1 MRRFGW
7 KGRGEEEGAR
17 YSIKLMLH
25 SFVFGKSSKY
35 RSGNSKEAARR
46 WDNQIGPNLLE
57 IVAS

>member
-25 SFVFGKSSKY
+25 SFVFGKIEVQKWEFQRSS
-35 RSGNSKEAARR
+35 
-46 WDNQIGPNLLE
+46 
-57 IVAS
+57 

>member
-1 MRRFGW
+1 MRR
-7 KGRGEEEGAR
+7 GRGEEEGDR
-17 YSIKLMLH
+17 NSIKLMLH

-46 WDNQIGPNLLE
+46 WDNQIEPNLLE